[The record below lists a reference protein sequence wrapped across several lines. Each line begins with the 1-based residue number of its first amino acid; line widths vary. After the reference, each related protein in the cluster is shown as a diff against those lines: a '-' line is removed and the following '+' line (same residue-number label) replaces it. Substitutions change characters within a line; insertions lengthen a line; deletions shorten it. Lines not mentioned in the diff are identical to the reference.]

1 MSKVYAVYHADHTM
15 PIGVYATEKLA
26 FEAIEFNV
34 AHRLPAADRK
44 EYDVVHFNVRDKV

>member
-1 MSKVYAVYHADHTM
+1 MSKVYAVYHADRTM

-34 AHRLPAADRK
+34 AYYAAARK
-44 EYDVVHFNVRDKV
+44 EYDVVHFNVRNKV